1 MPTKV
6 TSVANGDF
14 LRPEPAKGIS
24 YFTPAQQTP
33 PGKALD
39 EQGEDGKPL
48 PKLFTP
54 LRIRGVEMPNRIF
67 VSPMCQYS
75 AVDGFHT
82 MWHDTHYGG
91 MSQRGVSPFLG

>member
-1 MPTKV
+1 MPSKV
-6 TSVANGDF
+6 TSTSPNGD
-14 LRPEPAKGIS
+14 LLHPEPAKGVS

-33 PGKALD
+33 AGKAL
-39 EQGEDGKPL
+39 EKQTEDGKPL

-54 LRIRGVEMPNRIF
+54 LQIRGVEMPNRIF

-91 MSQRGVSPFLG
+91 MSQRGVSS